1 MTGEQQTGG
10 YSRSARNPQFGRWA
24 QKMKTAVIVIVVVA
38 LFVVLFIVKR
48 AGQSSPLEAVINIPD
63 DDPDMAAAIRKAQET
78 LPT

>member
-1 MTGEQQTGG
+1 
-10 YSRSARNPQFGRWA
+10 
-24 QKMKTAVIVIVVVA
+24 MKTAVIVIVVVA